1 MGTILA
7 SAIIS
12 KASVQL
18 IDTANV
24 RWSQSELLGWLNSAQ
39 RQIAQANPDIAN
51 HVVSVQL
58 TAGTRQTVPADGF
71 LFFEAYR
78 NMGSDGVTP
87 GRSVR
92 IASRETLDAFNRDWH
107 SAPAT
112 AVTQAYLFNSHD
124 NAAFYVYPPSDGTNY
139 LEINYAK
146 SPADIALSDV
156 IVVPDIYENVILD
169 YILAR
174 AFSKDTEA
182 GNPAIAQMYYQLFAA
197 GLQAYEAGQEASD
210 ANKSL
215 APGAA

>member
-12 KASVQL
+12 KASTQL
-18 IDTANV
+18 IDTDNV
-24 RWSQSELLGWLNSAQ
+24 RWSQAELLGWLNSAQ
-39 RQIAQANPDIAN
+39 RQIAQANPEIAN
-51 HVVSVQL
+51 HVAAVQL
-58 TAGTRQTVPADGF
+58 TSGTRQTIPADGF

-78 NMGSDGVTP
+78 NMGTDGITP

-107 SAPAT
+107 SATAA
-112 AVTQAYLFNSHD
+112 AVTQAYLFNPKD
-124 NAAFYVYPPSDGTNY
+124 NTAYYVYPPSDGTNY

-146 SPADIALSDV
+146 SPADIALDEA
-156 IVVPDIYENVILD
+156 IAVPDIYENAILD
-169 YILAR
+169 YVLAR

-182 GNPAIAQMYYQLFAA
+182 GNPTIAQMYYQLFAA
-197 GLQAYEAGQEASD
+197 GLQADEAGQEAAD

-215 APGAA
+215 VPGVA